1 MRSCG
6 FCGCVCY
13 GTNTGMKPNTC
24 PQKTR
29 LLDAY
34 QEAVSAHSNALM
46 ELRRNMGVMTKK
58 EYEETYR
65 NVELLRMNARMA
77 QEALDIHVAEHEC

>member
-1 MRSCG
+1 MLA
-6 FCGCVCY
+6 Y
-13 GTNTGMKPNTC
+13 IWGMKLNSC

-46 ELRRNMGVMTKK
+46 ELRRNIGVMTRK